1 MGQNALGK
9 NYGESGMGLGPQ
21 TQRLAYDLQYLF
33 LKTMILEAGWGPVS
47 KFSLAGLLAGE

>member
-21 TQRLAYDLQYLF
+21 TQRLAYDLQHLL
-33 LKTMILEAGWGPVS
+33 LKTLILEAQMGPSEQVFSGWTLGW
-47 KFSLAGLLAGE
+47 